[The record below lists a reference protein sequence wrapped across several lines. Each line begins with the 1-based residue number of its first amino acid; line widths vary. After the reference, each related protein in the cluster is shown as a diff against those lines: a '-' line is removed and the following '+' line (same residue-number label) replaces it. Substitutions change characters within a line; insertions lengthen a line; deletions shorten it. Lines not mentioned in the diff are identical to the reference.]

1 MVAYTLQIGFKE
13 LIPVF
18 NEDYDDND
26 QEQTGMIS
34 MPNNPNTGG
43 NIGF

>member
-1 MVAYTLQIGFKE
+1 MADYQLRKFTFIR
-13 LIPVF
+13 
-18 NEDYDDND
+18 YDDND

-34 MPNNPNTGG
+34 MPGNPNTGG